1 MQYEI
6 HGIILNEDEIS
17 KISNFYENSKI
28 ADYIET
34 SARKA
39 WFESIGIRSRE
50 RAMKVAARVRELQ
63 QRNQNRYTM
72 DQLIEFAAEDLRF
85 RPVFVA
91 QNLDSDGWILSWEE
105 FYSLEKAVD
114 FCKKHKYTKVFDK
127 RNNDVLC
134 EHKEEMVG
142 YEHSR

>member
-6 HGIILNEDEIS
+6 RGIVLNEDEIS

-28 ADYIET
+28 ADYIEN
-34 SARKA
+34 SPRKD

-50 RAMKVAARVRELQ
+50 RAMKVAARVREIQ
-63 QRNQNRYTM
+63 KRYANEYSM
-72 DQLIEFAAEDLRF
+72 DKLIEFAAEDLRF

-91 QNLDSDGWILSWEE
+91 QNLDSDGWILNWEE
-105 FYSLEKAVD
+105 FYNLEKAVE

-127 RNNDVLC
+127 RDNSVLF
-134 EHKEEMVG
+134 KNQEEMVG
-142 YEHSR
+142 V